1 MQIEEGYLYHIYNQ
15 GNNRQRIFFERRNY
29 DFFLR
34 KMRTHLLPHC
44 DVLAYCLMPNHFHW
58 MVRASATRSATQSRA
73 PSGPQSR
80 APSCPQSRAPS
91 GPSAPSDA
99 SNGLQKSIGILL
111 ASYTRAINKQE
122 NRTGSLFRCR
132 TKAVCLNCSKGIEPS
147 YFNTAFGAMMNVSY
161 PDKEYLQ
168 VCFDYIH
175 LNPVNANLV
184 KSICDWEFS
193 SAKAYYRNQEDG
205 IVNKTVASEYV
216 VYSGRDLESQSE

>member
-73 PSGPQSR
+73 PS
-80 APSCPQSRAPS
+80 A
-91 GPSAPSDA
+91 PSAPSDTP
-99 SNGLQKSIGILL
+99 NGLQKSIGILL

-132 TKAVCLNCSKGIEPS
+132 TKAVCLNCSKGIDPS
-147 YFNTAFGAMMNVSY
+147 YFNTAFGAMMNVY
-161 PDKEYLQ
+161 DPEKEYPQ